1 MSNVIPFQRPASTQ
15 RADGVMA
22 AVNIAAVNIAARR
35 LGYSDAIAYRVARA
49 AKKRYVDG
57 KASAAAVVS
66 QVKAELQQNAEQV
79 PA

>member
-22 AVNIAAVNIAARR
+22 AVNIAARR
-35 LGYSDAIAYRVARA
+35 LGYSDSIAYRVARA
-49 AKKRYVDG
+49 AKKRFVDG
-57 KASAAAVVS
+57 TASAAAVVS
-66 QVKAELQQNAEQV
+66 QAKAELQQNADRV

>member
-15 RADGVMA
+15 RADGVM
-22 AVNIAAVNIAARR
+22 AAVNIAARR

>member
-1 MSNVIPFQRPASTQ
+1 MSNVIPFQRPVVDQ

-22 AVNIAAVNIAARR
+22 TVNIAARR

-57 KASAAAVVS
+57 KGSAAAIVS
-66 QVKAELQQNAEQV
+66 QVKAELRQNAEPV
-79 PA
+79 SA